1 MSPSAQRIAIAE
13 ACGWVSI
20 HLPKDE
26 WRPMRGY
33 YQGKLGVVPD
43 FTSDLNAMH
52 EAEKPILAG
61 GPGGPNRELR
71 RKWRFEL
78 WQVVSRYAPDLD
90 EEDMI
95 HASAAERAEAF
106 LRALGKW
113 QEA

>member
-1 MSPSAQRIAIAE
+1 MSPDAQRIAIAK
-13 ACGWVSI
+13 ACGWTS
-20 HLPKDE
+20 
-26 WRPMRGY
+26 
-33 YQGKLGVVPD
+33 GVDD
-43 FTSDLNAMH
+43 FTFDPKGEVCTGFPDYLHDLNAMH
-52 EAEKPILAG
+52 EAEKLILAG
-61 GPGGPNRELR
+61 GPFGPNRELR

-113 QEA
+113 PKT

>member
-1 MSPSAQRIAIAE
+1 MTAYTR
-13 ACGWVSI
+13 
-20 HLPKDE
+20 
-26 WRPMRGY
+26 
-33 YQGKLGVVPD
+33 
-43 FTSDLNAMH
+43 TSDYLHDLNAMH
-52 EAEKPILAG
+52 EAEKLILAG

-106 LRALGKW
+106 LRALEKW
-113 QEA
+113 PKT